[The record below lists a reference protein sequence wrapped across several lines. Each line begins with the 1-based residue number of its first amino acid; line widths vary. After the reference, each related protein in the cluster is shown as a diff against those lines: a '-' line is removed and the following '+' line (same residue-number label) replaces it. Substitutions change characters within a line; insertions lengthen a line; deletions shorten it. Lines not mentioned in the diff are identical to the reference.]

1 MNPYIPRFPAIRIRA
16 VAATAVL
23 GLLPLSG
30 LAQADPYPTIPSSA
44 ATPSPAPIL
53 PETPANTDPGMPD
66 RKAERFISKVSMLQ
80 SEESRLSVIAG
91 QRATHEEVRSFAE
104 QLRNSNQARDQELA
118 QLAQR
123 RSVMLPTGKD
133 ASDAAEDNQRWQSKD
148 AQDFD
153 EDYVQR
159 IIRIQKN
166 AVDTL
171 EDYAN
176 AHDSD
181 PELAAFAQ
189 KHLPT
194 VRENLRQ
201 AEAIEKQVD

>member
-1 MNPYIPRFPAIRIRA
+1 MKSPSPLSALRA
-16 VAATAVL
+16 VTATAFL
-23 GLLPLSG
+23 GLLPLSI
-30 LAQADPYPTIPSSA
+30 LAQADPYPTIPSSTA
-44 ATPSPAPIL
+44 RPSPAGEPLL
-53 PETPANTDPGMPD
+53 PENPANTDPGMPD
-66 RKAERFISKVSMLQ
+66 RKAERFISKVSVLQ

-91 QRATHEEVRSFAE
+91 QRATHEEVRSFAQ
-104 QLRNSNQARDQELA
+104 QLRNSAQSRDQELA

-123 RSVMLPTGKD
+123 RNVMLPTGKD

-201 AEAIEKQVD
+201 AEAIEKRVD